1 MNQAQAKA
9 YILAYAKQSQLIVT
23 TGGAADAQD
32 LQGAANLVL
41 YYYKERLVNGN
52 TFPKI
57 NYKPRPTTGSVYPRP
72 RIRRTL

>member
-1 MNQAQAKA
+1 MDQSQAKA
-9 YILAYAKQSQLIVT
+9 YILSYAKADQLT
-23 TGGAADAQD
+23 ANTNGPADGQD

-41 YYYKERLVNGN
+41 YYYKERLVDGN
-52 TFPKI
+52 TFPKV